1 MSDLSKIKIK
11 ILDKEYDIACKP
23 DERTE
28 LLDSSELLNKRLRE
42 IRDSGKVIGLDRIAI
57 MAALNLA
64 HDVVKLQN
72 KSGQLDT
79 SKDDELSRRVRTMRQ
94 RIKTALGQEAEQMDL
109 A

>member
-23 DERTE
+23 GERTE
-28 LLDSSELLNKRLRE
+28 LLDSAELLNKRLGE

-57 MAALNLA
+57 MCSLNLA

-79 SKDDELSRRVRTMRQ
+79 SKDDELSRRVRTMRE
-94 RIKTALGQEAEQMDL
+94 RIKSVLGDGTQQLDL
-109 A
+109 T